1 MYYVPMCHVYEQQM
15 KAANISHPLQNLM
28 VQIPELK
35 EFETF
40 QTSELAK

>member
-1 MYYVPMCHVYEQQM
+1 MYLCVIYVYEQQM